1 MIPRC
6 NVCTPLHPDTLHIIF
21 SSSLLCQNHFLRL
34 ARCYYLGLPPFF
46 VFNYFTSLPYA
57 GPCLSMVQ
65 QAGLWYYLGVFYRL
79 FSYYFLLVFST
90 IPIPLFS
97 NFEYGLR
104 LTYTALERV
113 KFYYSSTI
121 EYFWFTDT
129 GRFFFSSIAVMEL
142 GWVRR

>member
-1 MIPRC
+1 
-6 NVCTPLHPDTLHIIF
+6 
-21 SSSLLCQNHFLRL
+21 
-34 ARCYYLGLPPFF
+34 
-46 VFNYFTSLPYA
+46 
-57 GPCLSMVQ
+57 MVQ